1 MTITKIGHCC
11 LHIIEN
17 GVGILTDPGMFTNEQ
32 NSLTGI
38 SIIIITHEHGDH
50 FHIDSVKEVLR
61 NNPEAKII
69 TNSAVA
75 KLLEKQGIA
84 CEIVED
90 GQTTTIKEITI
101 SGFGKDHAVIYKT
114 IPVVMNTGYLIA
126 SRFFLPGDAFITP
139 NVPVEILGMP
149 IAGPW
154 MKISDSLDWALS
166 IKPRVC
172 IPIHDAIL
180 TSRTWIYTVPKKVL
194 EDAGI
199 QFDALEPGENVEY

>member
-17 GVGILTDPGMFTNEQ
+17 GVGILTDPGMFTSKQ
-32 NSLTGI
+32 NALTNI
-38 SIIIITHEHGDH
+38 SIIIITHEHVDH
-50 FHIDSVKEVLR
+50 FHIDSVKEVLK

-75 KLLEKQGIA
+75 TLLEKEGIV

-90 GQTTTIKEITI
+90 GQTTTIQGITI
-101 SGFGKDHAVIYKT
+101 VGFGKEHAEIYKT
-114 IPVVMNTGYLIA
+114 IPRVMNTGYLIA
-126 SRFFLPGDAFITP
+126 GRFFLPGDAFVTP

-149 IAGPW
+149 ITGPW
-154 MKISDSLDWALS
+154 MKISESLDWALN
-166 IKPRVC
+166 IKPKAC
-172 IPIHDAIL
+172 IPIHDATL
-180 TSRTWIYTVPKKVL
+180 TSRTWIYTVPKKIL

-199 QFDALEPGENVEY
+199 EFAALESGENVEY